1 MSPRKPT
8 VDDLDD
14 TDDEDGVVTDD
25 KQQDSDLKLRPVTP
39 DEADLGGAGDQDD
52 GEADSDATGHRG

>member
-14 TDDEDGVVTDD
+14 TDDEDGVVADD
-25 KQQDSDLKLRPVTP
+25 KQQNRDIKLHPVEA
-39 DEADLGGAGDQDD
+39 DDADLGGAGDQGE